1 MSRKIAKSYW
11 TALQFSV
18 LFFENLVVS
27 TIGLIYAVKKQ
38 RNIYIW
44 VIRDQET
51 EYWVD
56 QRNT

>member
-1 MSRKIAKSYW
+1 MDLDLDQY
-11 TALQFSV
+11 V
-18 LFFENLVVS
+18 